1 MIKYGRWLVFK
12 ESQTKYNLAIVN
24 MDTHHK
30 MDAVPVG
37 RGPGEM
43 MYGDNLYLEGARAA
57 LTDAYMLTMTALDL
71 SELREDHIPRLDTI
85 GSFKSIRN
93 AFSRLRKVEG
103 GYVSPVPSN
112 HTFDEEAWYSLWDVD
127 GYCSDP
133 ILRPPVEG
141 IEKTERTTSHS
152 FYSSSVV
159 TVHPDKDRFCI
170 GLVRMAALSFAKIKN
185 RNLKEIKRVEYNRPK
200 LYEYGGKTFIHAK
213 RAFSGITSDK
223 DRVFLLYS
231 GRDRNDEIPEYEGN
245 HIIVY
250 DWNGNYVTRYFL
262 SRNAVDVFIDGEE
275 LYCLSTY
282 PSCKL
287 FVYHLPNNS

>member
-24 MDTHHK
+24 MDTHYK

-85 GSFKSIRN
+85 RSFKSIRN

-141 IEKTERTTSHS
+141 IEKR
-152 FYSSSVV
+152 
-159 TVHPDKDRFCI
+159 
-170 GLVRMAALSFAKIKN
+170 
-185 RNLKEIKRVEYNRPK
+185 
-200 LYEYGGKTFIHAK
+200 
-213 RAFSGITSDK
+213 
-223 DRVFLLYS
+223 S
-231 GRDRNDEIPEYEGN
+231 GRPA
-245 HIIVY
+245 
-250 DWNGNYVTRYFL
+250 T
-262 SRNAVDVFIDGEE
+262 
-275 LYCLSTY
+275 
-282 PSCKL
+282 L
-287 FVYHLPNNS
+287 FTALQW